1 MVERSNRTRRQ
12 WLAVCGGTTAGLAG
26 LAGCMSSDD
35 ESETD
40 NGDDENDE
48 TDETDNGDSNGT
60 ASGSWPM
67 DRFTADNQMVA
78 DDRSGP
84 DGPLEERWTVEVEDV
99 TLSAPVVD
107 HGLIF
112 VADETPT
119 LHAVDLASGEVEWT
133 FEAELPQRAP
143 SNPQWDPTTPAV
155 TDDAVYF
162 LTDKLYAVEPDEG
175 EELWSI
181 ELGSL
186 YAGDIRVFDGVVYVN
201 NDGELYAID
210 TDGEEIIWEDEA
222 SDSQNIAVGDDGTL
236 YVSRQTS
243 GGSDYE
249 VLAIDVEAD
258 ETLWTYSPAGNVNS
272 GNELIV
278 HDGTVY
284 THEYDAVLAIDGESG
299 DAETVTIHSEDN
311 DGSVVAGRAP
321 TIADGIVYSAGV
333 FDQQAVFAAELPT
346 GDEPPTWESDEPPS
360 GVTGRRMFV
369 SNDTLYIWRDL
380 GYTHLHAL
388 DPETGE
394 EQWTTYTLDHIETS
408 LHGSMVEGY
417 AVLEDSIVLTI
428 NSNTGQVIVTL
439 EP

>member
-1 MVERSNRTRRQ
+1 
-12 WLAVCGGTTAGLAG
+12 
-26 LAGCMSSDD
+26 MSSDD
-35 ESETD
+35 DSETD
-40 NGDDENDE
+40 NGDDEDDE
-48 TDETDNGDSNGT
+48 TGETDNGESNGT

-84 DGPLEERWTVEVEDV
+84 DGPLEERWTTEVEDV
-99 TLSAPVVD
+99 TLSGPVID
-107 HGLIF
+107 HGLVY

-133 FEAELPQRAP
+133 FEAELPPRAP

-162 LTDKLYAVEPDEG
+162 LTDKLYAVDPDEG

-186 YAGDIRVFDGVVYVN
+186 YAGDIRVFDGIVYVN

-210 TDGEEIIWEDEA
+210 TDDEDIIWEDEA
-222 SDSQNIAVGDDGTL
+222 SGTEDIAVGEDGTL
-236 YVSRQTS
+236 FVIRRTNNE
-243 GGSDYE
+243 SDYE
-249 VLAIDVEAD
+249 ALAFDVFED
-258 ETLWTYSPAGNVNS
+258 ESLMTYSPS
-272 GNELIV
+272 GNIRSGFSLMVQDKTI
-278 HDGTVY
+278 Y
-284 THEYDAVLAIDGESG
+284 THDPASVVAI
-299 DAETVTIHSEDN
+299 DAETGDSETVTEFEQTEETDPAST
-311 DGSVVAGRAP
+311 AP
-321 TIADGIVYSAGV
+321 PSIANGLVYSGGTSRYP
-333 FDQQAVFAAELPT
+333 AVYATELDT
-346 GDEPPTWESDEPPS
+346 GEEPDEWKS
-360 GVTGRRMFV
+360 GNIENGPNGLQPFV
-369 SNDTLYIWRDL
+369 SDDTLYIWRDL

-388 DPETGE
+388 DPETGA